1 MSEETTNMTLQPPS
15 HSSSSSET
23 LPFDLVTEIMCWL
36 PVKFLLQLCCVC
48 KSWNYIISH
57 DSNFAKKQLRLSTS
71 NHDRRHLILTPTGF
85 SSEFLLCDFPIS
97 SIFSNSS
104 VSTQL
109 QLIRY
114 PLTINYGHSFGGVS
128 TCHGML
134 CFVIDESLALL
145 CNPSIRNFKILPPL
159 QNQNPDRSYVQ
170 TFYTLVYD
178 HFTDNYKVISVS
190 FCKKVKV
197 EVNTHTL
204 GTDYWKRIQDIP
216 YQCFIR
222 GLGVFVSDTVNWL
235 AYDICSSLW
244 HIVSLD
250 LNKESY
256 RKLFQPLY
264 NERLNTS
271 ITLKV
276 LRDCL
281 CILSHGDKFSDIWIM
296 KEYGNEES
304 WTKLFSIPYMEGP
317 GFLGYCQAVYISED
331 DQVLMQFL
339 KMGKFSLL
347 VYDSRN
353 DTLKIPE
360 IQNINGRMTPKTYVE
375 SLISP
380 FF

>member
-1 MSEETTNMTLQPPS
+1 
-15 HSSSSSET
+15 
-23 LPFDLVTEIMCWL
+23 
-36 PVKFLLQLCCVC
+36 
-48 KSWNYIISH
+48 
-57 DSNFAKKQLRLSTS
+57 
-71 NHDRRHLILTPTGF
+71 
-85 SSEFLLCDFPIS
+85 
-97 SIFSNSS
+97 
-104 VSTQL
+104 
-109 QLIRY
+109 
-114 PLTINYGHSFGGVS
+114 
-128 TCHGML
+128 ML
-134 CFVIDESLALL
+134 CFGIDESLALL
-145 CNPSIRNFKILPPL
+145 CNPSIRKFKILPPL
-159 QNQNPDRSYVQ
+159 QNQNPYRSYLQ

-178 HFTDNYKVISVS
+178 RFTDNYKVITVS
-190 FCKKVKV
+190 FCKKV

-216 YQCFIR
+216 YQCFIQ

-256 RKLFQPLY
+256 RKLLQPLY

-271 ITLKV
+271 ITLEV

-304 WTKLFSIPYMEGP
+304 WTKLFSIPYMEGR
-317 GFLGYCQAVYISED
+317 GFLGYCQSVYISED

-347 VYDSRN
+347 VYDSKN

-360 IQNINGRMTPKTYVE
+360 IQNVNGRMTPNTYIE

-380 FF
+380 F